1 MKNKSLPRGSVIAAL
16 DIGSSKIAC
25 FIAQVIDDDGGVE
38 IVGVGHQ
45 ASKGIKAG
53 TITDLEA
60 AELAIRSTV
69 HAAENMAAEV
79 MKGYPLREVI
89 INVPGVHSRSHAMSA
104 SIQAMGQ
111 EISDN
116 DVRRALV
123 KAQNQVISN
132 DHELIHTIPVHFN
145 IDGHEGIRDP
155 RGMVGQNLDVG
166 IHMVTAAV
174 GPMQNFATC
183 VERSHLDITALCSS
197 PYAAGL
203 SSLVEDE
210 MDLGSTVIDM
220 GGGVTSL
227 AVFQSGR
234 MIFSD
239 AIPIGGNHV
248 TNDLAQGLTCALQ
261 DAERIKT
268 LYGSAMATASDEGE
282 YIDVPQV
289 GEEGVNQNNHVPRSL
304 LVGII
309 QPRIEEIL
317 ELVRGKLNESG
328 LAGSI
333 GRRVILT
340 GGASQLSGVRD
351 LAQVVLDKQVRA
363 GRPIRIA
370 SLPDAVSSPSFATTA
385 GLLTYITERQHEM
398 PAEIQASVEGGNLWE
413 RVKLWW
419 RENW

>member
-1 MKNKSLPRGSVIAAL
+1 MKKKSLPRGSVIAAL

-45 ASKGIKAG
+45 ASKGMKAG

-69 HAAENMAAEV
+69 HAAENMAAEA

-89 INVPGVHSRSHAMSA
+89 INVPGVHCKSHAMSA

-111 EISDN
+111 EVSDN

-123 KAQNQVISN
+123 KAQNQVTSN
-132 DHELIHTIPVHFN
+132 EHELIHTIPVDFN
-145 IDGHEGIRDP
+145 LDGHEGIRDP
-155 RGMVGQNLDVG
+155 RGMVGNNLDVG
-166 IHMVTAAV
+166 IHMVTAAI

-197 PYAAGL
+197 AYAAGL

-210 MDLGSTVIDM
+210 MDLGATVIDM

-227 AVFQSGR
+227 AVFQNGR
-234 MIFSD
+234 MVFGD
-239 AIPIGGNHV
+239 AVPLGGMHV

-268 LYGSAMATASDEGE
+268 LYGSAMAAASDEGE
-282 YIDVPQV
+282 FIEVPQI
-289 GEEGVNQNNHVPRSL
+289 GEEGVNQTNHVPRSL
-304 LVGII
+304 LIGII

-317 ELVRGKLNESG
+317 ELVRSKLNDSG
-328 LAGSI
+328 LAGSV

-340 GGASQLSGVRD
+340 GGASQLGGVRE
-351 LAQVVLDKQVRA
+351 LAQIVLDKQVRS
-363 GRPIRIA
+363 GRPIRVS
-370 SLPDAVSSPSFATTA
+370 SLPDAVSSPAFATTA
-385 GLLTYITERQHEM
+385 GLLTYITERYHEM
-398 PAEIQASVEGGNLWE
+398 PAEIQASVEGGNLLE
-413 RVKLWW
+413 RFKVWW
-419 RENW
+419 KENW